1 MSSPTRITG
10 PAQDA
15 EAAGIGRLTELS
27 LPVRQPFNAS
37 TFFSFLEGRVIPGI
51 EAASASL
58 YRRRIEGDVWIEA
71 VLAADR
77 LRIRIPSEAAG
88 RAAESIAR
96 LRRLFDLDADP
107 QAVDRHLAKQSKLAP
122 LVHAEPGIRVP
133 GVWDSFEGAVRA
145 VLGQQVS
152 VARATNLASALVERF
167 GADGFPDPQALADA
181 EVAAIGLPGM
191 RGRAISAIAQRVVDQ
206 GVQWLEDPE
215 SLRAGFLEIPGLGP
229 WTAEYAA
236 MRVSRD
242 PDAFPD
248 TDWGVV
254 KALGVKGAAAR
265 RWAEPCR
272 PWRAYAVMHLWSSRR
287 A

>member
-1 MSSPTRITG
+1 MG
-10 PAQDA
+10 Q
-15 EAAGIGRLTELS
+15 LTELS
-27 LPVRQPFNAS
+27 LAVRQPFNAPI
-37 TFFSFLEGRVIPGI
+37 FFSFLEGRVIPGI
-51 EAASASL
+51 EAAGANF
-58 YRRRIEGDVWIEA
+58 YWRRIGGDAWIEA
-71 VLAADR
+71 ALVEDE
-77 LRIRIPSEAAG
+77 LRIRIPPEAPERPSEF
-88 RAAESIAR
+88 IAR

-107 QAVDRHLAKQSKLAP
+107 RIVDGHLAKHPTLAP
-122 LVHAEPGIRVP
+122 LVHAKPGIRVP
-133 GVWDSFEGAVRA
+133 GVWDPFEGAVRA

-152 VARATNLASALVERF
+152 VARARNLASALCERF
-167 GADGFPDPQALADA
+167 GAGGFPDPQALADA

-191 RGRAISAIAQRVVDQ
+191 RGRAIAAIAQRVVAD
-206 GVQWLEDPE
+206 GVEWLEDSE

-248 TDWGVV
+248 SDWGVV
-254 KALGVKGAAAR
+254 KALGVKGAPAR

-272 PWRAYAVMHLWSSRR
+272 PWRAYAVMHLWSSRN